1 MVRTSPALVG
11 VSLGSALILGGFLAY
26 LGINSLRKA
35 EGIEPTALVPDTMVL
50 QRAFPPS
57 GDSAVTR
64 YLNLLDAPKPG
75 DTVQVEATERGKTD
89 LGSIGQ

>member
-1 MVRTSPALVG
+1 MVRTSPTLVG
-11 VSLGSALILGGFLAY
+11 VSLGSALILGGFFAY
-26 LGINSLRKA
+26 LGIRATVQA
-35 EGIEPTALVPDTMVL
+35 EGVEPTALVPDTAVL

-64 YLNLLDAPKPG
+64 YLKLLDVPKPG
-75 DTVQVEATERGKTD
+75 DTVQVEPTERGKTD